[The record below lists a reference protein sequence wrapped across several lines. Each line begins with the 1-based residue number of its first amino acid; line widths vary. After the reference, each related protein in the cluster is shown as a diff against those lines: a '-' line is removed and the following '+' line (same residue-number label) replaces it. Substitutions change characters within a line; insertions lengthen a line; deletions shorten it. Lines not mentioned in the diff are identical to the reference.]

1 MLCQYFDK
9 YETNTILIAR
19 FAPHQ
24 NVAPQHPDT
33 RTMKGTN
40 LGELEELVLLVVGV
54 LYDNA
59 YGVSIQNEL
68 LERCDREA
76 TLSTIHV
83 ALHRLEEKGY
93 LDSRMDGAT
102 NERGGRRKLLFRV
115 TKSGQKALAKAYEM
129 RNDLWHAIPRT
140 AFNI

>member
-1 MLCQYFDK
+1 
-9 YETNTILIAR
+9 
-19 FAPHQ
+19 
-24 NVAPQHPDT
+24 
-33 RTMKGTN
+33 MKGTN

-54 LYDNA
+54 LYDDA
-59 YGVSIQNEL
+59 YGISIQNEL
-68 LERCDREA
+68 MKRCDRNA

-83 ALHRLEEKGY
+83 ALHRLQEKGY

-115 TKSGQKALAKAYEM
+115 TKSGQKASANAYAM
-129 RNDLWHAIPRT
+129 RNDLWRSIPKT